1 MPNNR
6 DTISPMHNKISPLLL
21 FIILVIIIL
30 GISSLGPSEQTLG
43 ENVRLVYLH
52 GAWVWTA
59 LFGFVASAAIG
70 IIGFILNKDEL
81 HRWSISLGRSGMVFW
96 ITYLPLSLWTM
107 QLNWNGLFLDE
118 PRWRV
123 AIDFAIVG
131 ILLQIAIVIFQRPR
145 WGSLVNIG
153 FISVLAFV
161 LTQTD
166 QVMHPNSP
174 IASSNSVTI
183 QGFFGILTVLCITA
197 GLLLARWLNNRQVI
211 NS

>member
-1 MPNNR
+1 
-6 DTISPMHNKISPLLL
+6 MHYKISPLVL
-21 FIILVIIIL
+21 FIILVLVIL
-30 GISSLGPSEQTLG
+30 GISVLGPPERTLG

-52 GAWVWTA
+52 GAWVWTS

-70 IIGFILNKDEL
+70 IIGFVLNRDVL
-81 HRWSISLGRSGMVFW
+81 HRWSIALGRSGMVFW
-96 ITYLPLSLWTM
+96 LTYLPLSLWTM

-131 ILLQIAIVIFQRPR
+131 ILLQIAIVIFQRPK
-145 WGSLVNIG
+145 WGSLLNIA
-153 FISVLAFV
+153 FISTLGFV
-161 LTQTD
+161 LVQTD

-174 IASSNSVTI
+174 IASSGSVSI

-197 GLLLARWLNNRQVI
+197 GLLLARWLHNRLAI
-211 NS
+211 N